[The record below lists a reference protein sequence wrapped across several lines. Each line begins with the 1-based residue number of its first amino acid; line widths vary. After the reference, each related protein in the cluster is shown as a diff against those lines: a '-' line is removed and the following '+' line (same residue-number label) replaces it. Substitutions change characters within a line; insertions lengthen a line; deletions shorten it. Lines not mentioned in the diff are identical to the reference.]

1 MPVAP
6 DAPPVPK
13 AVPGPAR
20 PLSPHLQIYRPQLT
34 SVLSITHRATG
45 VALAVGT
52 LLLVWGLVAAA
63 TGPEAFAFVQEVL
76 GSLIGRLVLLGW
88 TLALFYHLCNGIRHL
103 GWDAGYGFEIP
114 VMERTGWAVVIGSVA
129 MTLVAWAAG
138 YALRG

>member
-52 LLLVWGLVAAA
+52 LLLVWWLVAAA

-103 GWDAGYGFEIP
+103 FWDIGRGYELRSAYASGWLVLIA
-114 VMERTGWAVVIGSVA
+114 AVVLTA
-129 MTLVAWAAG
+129 LAWYWGLA
-138 YALRG
+138 